1 MHATQGEKSTR
12 RVMTITTD
20 TRPSPNLPDVQRTV
34 TLLLGSGRKPERGAS
49 IKLQGEGPSASDI
62 VIEDRG

>member
-1 MHATQGEKSTR
+1 
-12 RVMTITTD
+12 MTITTD

-34 TLLLGSGRKPERGAS
+34 TLLLGSGRKPERGVS